1 MAYRT
6 RSRRKSQYDRLD
18 AKRTLIN
25 QTDAQTPRG
34 RLHAVHS
41 LNVGSEGLL
50 KWVAV
55 RMSMGTITTNY
66 TLKFRSIEGDEPEAY
81 LNETPQDIPDC

>member
-1 MAYRT
+1 MTYRI
-6 RSRRKSQYDRLD
+6 RSRRNSQYDRLE
-18 AKRTLIN
+18 ANKTLIN
-25 QTDAQTPRG
+25 QTEAQTPRG

-55 RMSMGTITTNY
+55 RISIGTITANY
-66 TLKFRSIEGDEPEAY
+66 MPKFRLIEGGEPEGY
-81 LNETPQDIPDC
+81 LKETP

>member
-1 MAYRT
+1 MTYRT
-6 RSRRKSQYDRLD
+6 RSRRNSQYDRLE
-18 AKRTLIN
+18 AKKTLIN
-25 QTDAQTPRG
+25 QTEAQTPRG

-55 RMSMGTITTNY
+55 RISIGMITANY
-66 TLKFRSIEGDEPEAY
+66 MLSFRLIEGVESESY
-81 LNETPQDIPDC
+81 LNKTP